1 MKKSIF
7 TLLAFP
13 VACVLALASGCV
25 YDSLSSQVV
34 VTEKVTVQFKE
45 YRESPSIGSAVV
57 IDTFKERLMDVLDD
71 NKAKL
76 DDIQS
81 ITMVAGEYKVAAPS
95 SATHDWTVTGVV
107 TMRRQDD
114 PDGPVTEGPATFVNM
129 TSQSLWAA
137 KGKPVPADLNSAGVA
152 VVNHALADLMNGQ
165 DPRLVVEMVSDTIVP
180 APSPSDPLEFSWL
193 AQVTFQVVV
202 NVKVTGNGK

>member
-1 MKKSIF
+1 MKKSVF
-7 TLLAFP
+7 TMLAFP
-13 VACVLALASGCV
+13 VACILALASGCV

-34 VTEKVTVQFKE
+34 VTEKVNVQFKE
-45 YRESPSIGSAVV
+45 YRESPSIGSVVV
-57 IDTFKERLMDVLDD
+57 IDTFKERLMDVLED
-71 NKAKL
+71 NNAKL

-95 SATHDWTVTGVV
+95 KAAHDWTVTGRV
-107 TMRRQDD
+107 TMRRQDN
-114 PDGPVTEGPATFVNM
+114 PIGPVTEGPATFVNL

-137 KGKPVPADLNSAGVA
+137 KGKPVPADLNAAGVT
-152 VVNHALADLMNGQ
+152 VVNNALKDLKNGG
-165 DPRLVVEMVSDTIVP
+165 DPRLIVEMVSDTIVP

-202 NVKVTGNGK
+202 NVKVTGK